1 MVGFLHP
8 SGQPLDLKLI
18 ILDKDGTL
26 VDFCRTWLPGF
37 KECAAKTAEAA
48 GEPNLEPALLKAGGW
63 VDEDPPR
70 VTQEGLFLHAPLPE
84 IAQAWIDTQP
94 LVAQRFESASELT
107 ALMEEVL
114 EPASVR
120 DVTPLGPVEE
130 TLQALKS
137 GGLKLAVVTNDQ
149 EQLAR
154 KQLERLG
161 WIDYFDAGI
170 IGADSGHGPKP
181 EPGGVR
187 AAIEAAGVEPSQA
200 IMIGDAEGDM
210 TSGRRAGCAFTVA
223 IWPEGK
229 PLPAGLASAACRM
242 ADLGHLP
249 DALAAAGWKAR
260 SDVDALATAAEGL
273 ALEEEDG
280 REKAAVIAA
289 AAAAAATAAAAAV
302 DSEVVGVVEGMAS

>member
-1 MVGFLHP
+1 MRC
-8 SGQPLDLKLI
+8 QN
-18 ILDKDGTL
+18 
-26 VDFCRTWLPGF
+26 
-37 KECAAKTAEAA
+37 AEAA

-70 VTQEGLFLHAPLPE
+70 VTQEGLFCTRRCRRLRRRGLTRSRSLRSALSPL
-84 IAQAWIDTQP
+84 
-94 LVAQRFESASELT
+94 ELT

-114 EPASVR
+114 EPATVR

-229 PLPAGLASAACRM
+229 PLPAGLASAACAWPIWAICRM
-242 ADLGHLP
+242 RSRLP
-249 DALAAAGWKAR
+249 DGRRGAMRMRWRRRRRAWRWRTRMVEKRRLDRCRRRR
-260 SDVDALATAAEGL
+260 SS
-273 ALEEEDG
+273 DG
-280 REKAAVIAA
+280 R
-289 AAAAAATAAAAAV
+289 
-302 DSEVVGVVEGMAS
+302 GGRRRFGGGRRG

>member
-1 MVGFLHP
+1 MAVVVGRSGLRGPRGRRAAALADGADSDVERSALSPHKMVGFLHP

-114 EPASVR
+114 KPATVR

-137 GGLKLAVVTNDQ
+137 GLVVPRG
-149 EQLAR
+149 LAR
-154 KQLERLG
+154 RE
-161 WIDYFDAGI
+161 A
-170 IGADSGHGPKP
+170 
-181 EPGGVR
+181 R
-187 AAIEAAGVEPSQA
+187 A
-200 IMIGDAEGDM
+200 
-210 TSGRRAGCAFTVA
+210 GRRARG
-223 IWPEGK
+223 
-229 PLPAGLASAACRM
+229 
-242 ADLGHLP
+242 D
-249 DALAAAGWKAR
+249 
-260 SDVDALATAAEGL
+260 
-273 ALEEEDG
+273 
-280 REKAAVIAA
+280 
-289 AAAAAATAAAAAV
+289 
-302 DSEVVGVVEGMAS
+302 